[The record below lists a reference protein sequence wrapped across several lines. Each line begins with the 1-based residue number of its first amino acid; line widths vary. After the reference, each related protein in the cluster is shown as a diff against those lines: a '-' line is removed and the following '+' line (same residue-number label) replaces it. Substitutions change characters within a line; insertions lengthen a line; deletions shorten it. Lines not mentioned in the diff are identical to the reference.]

1 MSIGLKFVVG
11 LSTVLAFLFV
21 QKQEISFR
29 NVSWG
34 MPPAQVMSV
43 ETATLI
49 KEAPNRLFYKAEE
62 EGYPVVLVY
71 TFVENQLVQATCIFQ
86 YEGKISTSDILK
98 ELEGKLSKKFGSPEI
113 VKTYY
118 KAVWTHASTSIS
130 LNLTDDNKVVLNY
143 ISNHHA
149 KVFADKWKSSL

>member
-1 MSIGLKFVVG
+1 MGFKFVVS
-11 LSTVLAFLFV
+11 LSAVLAFLFV
-21 QKQEISFR
+21 QNQEVSFR

-86 YEGKISTSDILK
+86 HEGKISTSDILK

-113 VKTYY
+113 VKTHY
-118 KAVWTHASTSIS
+118 KAVWTHASTSVS

-143 ISNHHA
+143 ISNFHA
-149 KVFADKWKSSL
+149 KLLADKWKSSL

>member
-1 MSIGLKFVVG
+1 MVLKSIIGLFVV
-11 LSTVLAFLFV
+11 LAVAFV
-21 QKQEISFR
+21 QKQEVSFR
-29 NVSWG
+29 SVSWG
-34 MPPAQVMSV
+34 MSLAQVISV
-43 ETATLI
+43 ETATLV

-62 EGYPVVLVY
+62 EGYPVMLVY

-113 VKTYY
+113 VKPYY
-118 KAVWTHASTSIS
+118 KGVWVHASTSIS
-130 LNLTDDNKVVLNY
+130 LTLTDDSKVVLNY

-149 KVFADKWKSSL
+149 KLFADKWKSSL